1 MIAKVNIIQI
11 KELMEINEF
20 ENSDL
25 SVETDLGIYTID
37 RILAEGTATLKSIVK
52 ISKVLG
58 CNITDIMVKI

>member
-58 CNITDIMVKI
+58 CNITDIMLKS

>member
-37 RILAEGTATLKSIVK
+37 RILLEGTATLKSIVK

-58 CNITDIMVKI
+58 CNISDIMLKN